1 MRGRHAA
8 CCALSMEPPYVYA
21 EAFRAAANAVGG
33 EQQLAERLGVS
44 AEELH
49 VWIEARGTP
58 PLEPFLEALDLL
70 ESI

>member
-1 MRGRHAA
+1 
-8 CCALSMEPPYVYA
+8 MESAYVYA

-33 EQQLAERLGVS
+33 EQELAERLGVS

-58 PLEPFLEALDLL
+58 PLERFLEALDLL
-70 ESI
+70 EPSI